1 MDSHLCVSQL
11 FSECFYFS
19 SGLETGPP
27 FLTNQPV
34 SLVILVLYMGTFVG
48 SFGLTVV
55 IEHFSK
61 ASLSWDALYLYR
73 DMFLNRNHRPKSWG
87 KHTQLLQELLHSL
100 RNKFCLSN

>member
-1 MDSHLCVSQL
+1 MVKWIATYAYRSYLANVL
-11 FSECFYFS
+11 FS

-55 IEHFSK
+55 VEHFSK

-73 DMFLNRNHRPKSWG
+73 DMFLNRNHRPKSWESILNCH
-87 KHTQLLQELLHSL
+87 KNCYTL
-100 RNKFCLSN
+100 